1 MLKETKRLKEIEMH
15 LSYVQHI
22 VAKLN
27 EEVSD
32 RLSEAEQI
40 KAKKVLGLPLTK
52 DEKSFM
58 RALRRL
64 EKWIYLK
71 LIRT

>member
-64 EKWIYLK
+64 EK
-71 LIRT
+71 

>member
-40 KAKKVLGLPLTK
+40 KAKKVLGLPSTK

-64 EKWIYLK
+64 EK
-71 LIRT
+71 